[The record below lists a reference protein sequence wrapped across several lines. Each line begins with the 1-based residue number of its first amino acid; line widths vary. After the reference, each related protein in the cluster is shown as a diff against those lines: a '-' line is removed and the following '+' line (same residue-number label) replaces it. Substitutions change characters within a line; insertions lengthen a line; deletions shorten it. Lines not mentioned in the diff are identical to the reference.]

1 MIVGTT
7 LSSYF
12 LDHEFSLA
20 KLIIG
25 IPLYLIG
32 GYFVGLIGWH
42 ENEKKYQKSMR
53 TNVEVKSH
61 VQ

>member
-7 LSSYF
+7 LSSYY
-12 LDHEFSLA
+12 LDHEFRLA

-32 GYFVGLIGWH
+32 GYFVGLIGWY
-42 ENEKKYQKSMR
+42 ENEKKYQRSMVINADAKSD
-53 TNVEVKSH
+53 